1 MTIGFRAPRKL
12 VLFALA
18 VLGATLPAWAVAAE
32 ANGELVVSRG
42 GGGAYG
48 GAVEVRL
55 DGLAWGELAG
65 KAPLFRTL
73 SPGRYQVTF
82 RLLNS
87 SGGAGVFGVEPLE
100 YEVQVQG
107 GRQTSLTLLL
117 VPEALG
123 TVLKVT
129 EKG

>member
-1 MTIGFRAPRKL
+1 MTIGFRARRRLAP
-12 VLFALA
+12 FALA
-18 VLGATLPAWAVAAE
+18 VLGATLPAWAVSAE
-32 ANGELVVSRG
+32 ATGELIVSRG

-55 DGLAWGELAG
+55 DGAAWGELAG
-65 KAPLFRTL
+65 SAPLVQKL

-87 SGGAGVFGVEPLE
+87 AGGIGVYGVEPLE
-100 YEVQVQG
+100 HEVQVQG
-107 GRQTSLTLLL
+107 GRQTSLTLFL

-123 TVLKVT
+123 TVLKVA
-129 EKG
+129 EKS

>member
-1 MTIGFRAPRKL
+1 MTISFRAPGRL
-12 VLFALA
+12 ALFALT
-18 VLGATLPAWAVAAE
+18 VLGATLPFRAVAAD
-32 ANGELVVSRG
+32 ATGGLVVSRG

-55 DGLAWGELAG
+55 DGSAWGELAG
-65 KAPLFRTL
+65 KAPLARSL

-87 SGGAGVFGVEPLE
+87 SGGAGVYGVEPLE
-100 YEVQVQG
+100 HEVQIQEG
-107 GRQTSLTLLL
+107 KQKALTLLL
-117 VPEALG
+117 IPEALG

>member
-1 MTIGFRAPRKL
+1 MTIGFRAPGR
-12 VLFALA
+12 VDLFALA
-18 VLGATLPAWAVAAE
+18 VLGAALPVWAVAAD
-32 ANGELVVSRG
+32 APGELVVSRG

-55 DGLAWGELAG
+55 DGAAWGELAG
-65 KAPLFRTL
+65 KDPLARSL

-87 SGGAGVFGVEPLE
+87 SGGVGVYGVEPLE
-100 YEVQVQG
+100 HEVQVQG
-107 GRQTSLTLLL
+107 GEQTSLTLLL